1 MEAETPFRILL
12 PILIIVFALHRG
24 YYIKNHSQPD
34 DVTLKKREESIASK
48 VGGWLGVIAF
58 ISVLAFVIN
67 PSWLAFAS
75 LSFPVWMRWAG
86 VVLTLNGFALLQWAQ
101 VTLGKSWSDT
111 PRMIKEQA
119 LITSGPY
126 QFIRHPIYTAFILI
140 LGSNLLISAN
150 GFIGLAWL
158 SMTVLEV
165 ASRVGVEESVMLEFF
180 GDQYRDYMKNTG
192 RLLPR
197 WI

>member
-1 MEAETPFRILL
+1 METIFRIIL
-12 PILIIVFALHRG
+12 PVLIITFAVHRG
-24 YYIKNHSQPD
+24 YYVKNHSQPED
-34 DVTLKKREESIASK
+34 ITLKKRQKGMASK
-48 VGGWLGVIAF
+48 VSGVLGLIGFVSVI
-58 ISVLAFVIN
+58 AFVIN
-67 PSWLAFAS
+67 PSWLAVAS
-75 LSFPVWMRWAG
+75 LPLPVWLRWVGLA
-86 VVLTLNGFALLQWAQ
+86 LAGFALLQWAQ
-101 VTLGKSWSDT
+101 ITLGKSWSDT
-111 PRMIKEQA
+111 PRIMKEQA
-119 LITSGPY
+119 LITRGPY

-140 LGSNLLISAN
+140 LGSTLLISAN

-165 ASRVGVEESVMLEFF
+165 ASRVGFEESVMLGFF

>member
-1 MEAETPFRILL
+1 METIFRIIL
-12 PILIIVFALHRG
+12 PILIITFAVHRG
-24 YYIKNHSQPD
+24 YYVKNHSQPED
-34 DVTLKKREESIASK
+34 LTLKKRQEGMASK
-48 VGGWLGVIAF
+48 GSGVLGLIGFVSVI
-58 ISVLAFVIN
+58 AFVIN

-75 LSFPVWMRWAG
+75 LPLPVWLRWVGLA
-86 VVLTLNGFALLQWAQ
+86 LALAGFALLQWAQ

-111 PRMIKEQA
+111 PRIMKEQS

-140 LGSNLLISAN
+140 LGSTLLISAN
-150 GFIGLAWL
+150 GLIGLAWL

-165 ASRVGVEESVMLEFF
+165 ASRVGFEESVMLEFF